1 MKKNT
6 IFSLCLLISL
16 SIVLQFSFAEPQ
28 SNKGRISN
36 SSQIANPGSDDPLGL
51 ELYLDEFINRK
62 MEEYHIPGL
71 VFVMVKDGEIFL
83 SKGYGYADVEKKI
96 PVKPEETV
104 FRAGSV
110 SKLFTATAVMQLYEQ
125 GKLDLTRDVNEYLE
139 RFKLKENYPEP
150 VTAHNL
156 LTHTAGFRGWAIG
169 IYTRDESER
178 IPLGEFLDHNMTPC
192 SLPPGSVISY
202 SNHGFYLAGHLV
214 EVISGLSFDQYADKY
229 ILRPLG
235 MENSGFVTLDRL
247 EPNMAKGYS
256 YSNGNYR
263 IVTPEY
269 PIPRPSPAGSLI
281 ATGEDIASFM
291 IAHLQGGSYEDQR
304 ILKESTC
311 YEMQEQQFV
320 NDPRLPG
327 IGYGFYEYEDYNQRA
342 LMHDGD
348 VSGFSSRLF
357 LLPEHDLGFFVC
369 NNTGNSILRME
380 LTDHLMSR
388 YFAKPESIRPKE
400 TATDNKS
407 FDKRLAGSYRS
418 TRIGLDSFDKLS
430 YTGAVWKVTQE
441 RVKSW
446 IEREPGLFQI
456 PDSSIRIAFRK
467 DENGNVEYLHM
478 DAQQMPISYEKLSW
492 YENYLRFPLI
502 WFGLFAVCFLWIGVV
517 RPISNQI
524 RKKRKSSLKV
534 SRQGR
539 LIKSLAVVIS
549 DIYLVF
555 ILGFTPA
562 FMMNEEQIGFAVPW
576 IIRALLVLPI
586 LNLVLT
592 AIFIL
597 LFIKSWKDQYWDL
610 KRRLSYIL
618 MAVLFIGIFFYL
630 SYWNL
635 LGFQY

>member
-1 MKKNT
+1 MKKKT
-6 IFSLCLLISL
+6 ILILCLLFSL
-16 SIVLQFSFAEPQ
+16 SIISELSFAHPQ
-28 SNKGRISN
+28 SNEGQPSN
-36 SSQIANPGSDDPLGL
+36 SSQITSPGSDDPLGL

-96 PVKPEETV
+96 PVDSGETV

-125 GKLDLTRDVNEYLE
+125 GKLNLNRDVNDYLE
-139 RFKLKENYPEP
+139 LFKLKEHYPEP
-150 VTAHNL
+150 VTAYNL

-169 IYTRDESER
+169 IYTRNESER
-178 IPLGEFLDHNMTPC
+178 KPLGEFLAHNMPPC
-192 SLPPGSVISY
+192 SLPPGSVITY
-202 SNHGFYLAGHLV
+202 SNHGCYLAGHLV
-214 EVISGLSFDQYADKY
+214 EVISGLFFDEYAAEH

-235 MENSGFVTLDRL
+235 MEKSSFVMLDRL
-247 EPNMAKGYS
+247 EPDMAKGYF
-256 YSNGNYR
+256 YSNGDYR
-263 IVTPEY
+263 VVTPEY
-269 PIPRPSPAGSLI
+269 MVPRSSPAGSLI
-281 ATGEDIASFM
+281 ATGEDMARFM
-291 IAHLQGGSYEDQR
+291 IAHLQGGTYEDQR
-304 ILKESTC
+304 ILNENTC
-311 YEMQEQQFV
+311 REMHQQQFT

-327 IGYGFYEYEDYNQRA
+327 MGYGFYEYEGYGQRA

-357 LLPEHDLGFFVC
+357 LFPEHDLGFFVC
-369 NNTGNSILRME
+369 DNAGNSILRME

-388 YFAKPESIRPKE
+388 YFKKPESPQLME

-407 FDKRLAGSYRS
+407 IDKRLAGSYRS

-430 YTGAVWKVTQE
+430 YTGAVWEVTE
-441 RVKSW
+441 DTVTSW
-446 IEREPGLFQI
+446 IEIEPGLFQI
-456 PDSSIRIAFRK
+456 PGSSIRIAFRK
-467 DENGNVEYLHM
+467 DEKGNVEYLHM
-478 DAQQMPISYEKLSW
+478 DAQQMPITYEKLAW
-492 YENYLRFPLI
+492 HENYLRFPLI
-502 WFGLFAVCFLWIGVV
+502 WFGLFAICFLWIGVV
-517 RPISNQI
+517 KPIVKRIRARRKDTIKTSRPVRITE
-524 RKKRKSSLKV
+524 SLGV
-534 SRQGR
+534 
-539 LIKSLAVVIS
+539 IIS

-562 FMMNEEQIGFAVPW
+562 FMMSEEQIGFGVPW
-576 IIRALLVLPI
+576 VIKALLVLPI

-592 AIFIL
+592 AIFII
-597 LFIKSWKDQYWDL
+597 LFIKSWKDKYWDF

-618 MAVLFIGIFFYL
+618 MALLFIGIIFYL